1 MTESGEP
8 INKTAK
14 DKRGAALARAIEDHA
29 SELGLSQK
37 EVAKR
42 LGFSE
47 PYYAL
52 LLSGQRWLGAVS
64 EDKLRKIADF
74 LDLPLLSVYMLAEVI
89 HSEDFFRASSIEDQ
103 VEASY
108 ATMVKDKRFTT
119 IMPTRK
125 DWEASS
131 LRVRLLCAILYQD
144 VSGKDLLEKFRMLTI
159 SEPDQP

>member
-1 MTESGEP
+1 MTRARKP
-8 INKTAK
+8 TKKTAK
-14 DKRGAALARAIEDHA
+14 DKRGAALARAIDDHTT
-29 SELGLSQK
+29 ELGLSQK
-37 EVAKR
+37 DVAKK

-52 LLSGQRWLGAVS
+52 LLSGQRWFGAVS
-64 EDKLRKIADF
+64 EDKLKKIADF

-89 HSEDFFRASSIEDQ
+89 HSEDFFRSSSIEDQ
-103 VEASY
+103 IEA
-108 ATMVKDKRFTT
+108 AFDVMLKDKRFTT

-125 DWEASS
+125 DWNASS

-159 SEPDQP
+159 SDQESA